1 MIDKLVN
8 IYALVWAMC
17 YLHIVRPAQRWHRRH
32 RRDADYFTHMGG
44 LVGVL
49 VAIMMILWGMAR

>member
-1 MIDKLVN
+1 VIDRLVN
-8 IYALVWAMC
+8 VYAVVYAMIYLYIAAP
-17 YLHIVRPAQRWHRRH
+17 VRRWYMKH